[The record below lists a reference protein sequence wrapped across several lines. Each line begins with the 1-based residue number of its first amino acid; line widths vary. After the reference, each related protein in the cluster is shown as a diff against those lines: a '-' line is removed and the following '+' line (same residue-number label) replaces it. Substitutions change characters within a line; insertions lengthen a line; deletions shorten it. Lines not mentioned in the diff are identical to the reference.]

1 MTPSVKGIY
10 GGVVL
15 IIRVV
20 LGSSGVIGRSHQFML
35 WVRPVSPQSVVVSHP
50 PHPVRRDGY
59 PLSSSPR
66 HRTCLSF
73 FRPPDRLP
81 SSLLTS
87 SFPYFLTSSSS
98 PLPSFP
104 TGHPP
109 ASSWLR
115 PSGFHPAMPASN
127 LPPP

>member
-59 PLSSSPR
+59 PLSPSPP
-66 HRTCLSF
+66 HRQFFSF
-73 FRPPDRLP
+73 FHAPDGLDF
-81 SSLLTS
+81 SLLTS
-87 SFPYFLTSSSS
+87 S
-98 PLPSFP
+98 PLPAIS
-104 TGHPP
+104 TGNRP

-115 PSGFHPAMPASN
+115 PSKFHPAMAA
-127 LPPP
+127 